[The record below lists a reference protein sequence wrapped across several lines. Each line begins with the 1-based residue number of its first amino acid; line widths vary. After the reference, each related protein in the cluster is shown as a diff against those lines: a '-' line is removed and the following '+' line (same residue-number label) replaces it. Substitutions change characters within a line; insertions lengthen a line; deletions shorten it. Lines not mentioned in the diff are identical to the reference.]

1 MLISFARS
9 DRKLPH
15 TSTKT
20 SDGGDMISGSVG
32 GARPEC
38 FARATLRTRSVA
50 RTTAR
55 RERAERHFYHQRV

>member
-20 SDGGDMISGSVG
+20 SDGDDMISGSVG
-32 GARPEC
+32 GVQYDLLA
-38 FARATLRTRSVA
+38 FSSSVA
-50 RTTAR
+50 SIA
-55 RERAERHFYHQRV
+55 F